1 MKVQLPDFPWDS
13 LAPFIEIAR
22 THADGLVDL
31 SIGTPVDPTP
41 SVVQS
46 ALAAASDAPGYPT
59 TAGSP
64 ELIEACRSWL
74 IRRTGAAPDVG
85 ILPTIGSKEFVAW
98 LPAGLGIG
106 AGDLVVIPSVAYP
119 TYHVGALMAGAASI
133 ATDDIE
139 RVDGASMIWLNTPS
153 NPTGAVLDMDRMR
166 AILAWA
172 RSRNITVVSDECYF
186 ELGWERQPVSLVDT
200 RVNDGDLTGIL
211 AVHSLSKRSS
221 MAGYRFGFVAGD
233 PALISSLL
241 EIRKHA
247 GMMVPTPIQRA
258 AIAAYRDDAHVD
270 ELRSRYERRRSVLRG
285 ALVAA
290 GFRIDHSEAGLYLW
304 VTRGEDA
311 WETTRW
317 FADRGIVV
325 APGTFYG
332 DESHVRVALTATDE
346 RIDAA
351 ARRLSLQPAS

>member
-13 LAPFIEIAR
+13 LAPLIEIAR
-22 THADGLVDL
+22 SHPDGVVDL

-46 ALAAASDAPGYPT
+46 ALAAAANAPGYPT

-64 ELIEACRSWL
+64 ELIDACRRWL
-74 IRRTGAAPDVG
+74 THRTGAAPDPG
-85 ILPTIGSKEFVAW
+85 ILPTIGSKELVAW
-98 LPAGLGIG
+98 LPRGLGLG
-106 AGDLVVIPSVAYP
+106 SGDLVVIPSVAYP
-119 TYHVGALMAGAASI
+119 TYHVGALMAGATSV
-133 ATDDIE
+133 ATDDVE
-139 RVDGASMIWLNTPS
+139 QVDDASMVWLNTPS
-153 NPTGAVLDMDRMR
+153 NPTGAVLDVDRMR
-166 AILAWA
+166 AIVSWA

-186 ELGWERQPVSLVDT
+186 ELGWERQPVSLLDT

-233 PALISSLL
+233 AALISHLL

-247 GMMVPTPIQRA
+247 GMMVPTPIQQA
-258 AIAAYRDDAHVD
+258 AIAAYDDDAHVD
-270 ELRSRYERRRSVLRG
+270 ELRSRYERRRSVLRE

-290 GFRIDHSEAGLYLW
+290 GFGIDHSEAGLYLW

-311 WETTRW
+311 WQTTRW
-317 FADRGIVV
+317 FADLGIVV

-332 DESHVRVALTATDE
+332 DDSHVRVALTATDE

-351 ARRLSLQPAS
+351 ARRLDLHPAS